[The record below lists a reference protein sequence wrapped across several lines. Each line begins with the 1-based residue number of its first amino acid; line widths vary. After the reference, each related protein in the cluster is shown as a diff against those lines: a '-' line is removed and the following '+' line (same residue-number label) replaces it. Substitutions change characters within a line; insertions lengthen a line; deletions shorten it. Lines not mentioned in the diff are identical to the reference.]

1 MTVLKEIKIRAI
13 TTQNEQKKFD
23 YLTRVGKSV
32 LGSKSSKN
40 NSGDVVAKVRP
51 KTEST

>member
-1 MTVLKEIKIRAI
+1 MKEIKTRAI
-13 TTQNEQKKFD
+13 TTKNEQKKYD

-40 NSGDVVAKVRP
+40 NSGSIVAKVRS
-51 KTEST
+51 KTEDS